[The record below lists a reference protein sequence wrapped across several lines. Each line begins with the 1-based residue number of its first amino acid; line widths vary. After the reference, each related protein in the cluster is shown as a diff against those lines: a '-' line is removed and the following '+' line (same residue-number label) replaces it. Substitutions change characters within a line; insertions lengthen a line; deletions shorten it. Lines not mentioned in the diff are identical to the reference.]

1 MKYNLHA
8 HTYRC
13 SHASGTAEEYVLRA
27 IEGGIECFGFSDH
40 MPYINPNGREDKFR
54 VPVAEADGYISEIL
68 SLKEKYKDKI
78 DIHVGFE
85 TEYYADHFDGMLEHA
100 HSLGA
105 EYLILGQHF
114 WAPYSEDRLP
124 SSTPTSDVDRLDEY
138 VSSVVSA
145 IRSGAFTYVA
155 HPDLFNFTGSD
166 DEYAEYMRRIC
177 VASRECGVP
186 LEINFLGIREGR
198 IYPSDRFF
206 RIAAE
211 ERSPITFGF
220 DSHSVDAAYD
230 AESMAVA
237 YDMVDRLSLNY
248 IGMPKIVN
256 ISKRG

>member
-1 MKYNLHA
+1 MNYNFHA

-13 SHASGTAEEYVLRA
+13 HHASGSAEEYVLRA
-27 IEGGIECFGFSDH
+27 IDGGIEHFGFSDH
-40 MPYINPNGREDKFR
+40 IPFLNPDGVEEIYR
-54 VPVAEADGYISEIL
+54 VCRAEARDYVNDIL
-68 SLKEKYKDKI
+68 ALKEKYKDKI

-85 TEYYADHFDGMLEHA
+85 TEYYADHFDEMLSYA
-100 HSLGA
+100 CSVGA

-114 WAPYSEDRLP
+114 WTTHSENRIA
-124 SSTPTSDVDRLDEY
+124 SSMKKSDIKMLNEY
-138 VSSVVSA
+138 VSSAVA
-145 IRSGAFTYVA
+145 AMRTGAFTYVA
-155 HPDLFNFTGSD
+155 HPDIFNFSGSD

-211 ERSPITFGF
+211 ERSPVTFGF
-220 DSHSVDAAYD
+220 DSHTVESAYD
-230 AESMAVA
+230 PDSMVKA
-237 YDMVDRLSLNY
+237 YEMVDRLSLNY
-248 IGMPKIVN
+248 IGMPKIID